1 MTAHAKKAKLYT
13 TAQTAEKAGTTT
25 TVVRNAIQNGILK
38 ATKGENGRFIIT
50 GRDADVFA
58 RKVKAGTIGLTSHTI
73 TVPAAAKYAGVSDAA
88 IRARV
93 KVGAVRSVKVNGRV
107 RVAAVDV
114 LNYKDGRVNKS

>member
-1 MTAHAKKAKLYT
+1 MTSHANKAKLYT
-13 TAQTAEKAGTTT
+13 TTQTAEKAGTTA
-25 TVVRNAIQNGILK
+25 TVVRNAIQNGLLK

-50 GRDADVFA
+50 GRDADIFA

-73 TVPAAAKYAGVSDAA
+73 TVPSAAEYAGVTDSA

-114 LNYKDGRVNKS
+114 LNYKGGRVTKA